1 MSFVHLQVQSGYS
14 LLDSAASV
22 KDLAKKAA
30 LLEFDSIALTD
41 FHVMYGAVEFYKEC
55 KKHGLKPILGVTA
68 SVFSGTE
75 QTPFPLVLLAKTNTG
90 YQNLLKISSVL
101 QSKSKEGLKEAWLKS
116 YSKDVIALTPGEK
129 GYIERLLLNGKER
142 EAEEAAIHLN
152 SIFGNNHFYLS
163 LQPYK
168 TNERLSDLIVDLS
181 EKTRIPIV
189 ASGDVHYLEKKDRFA
204 YTCLKA
210 IKNGEKIS
218 DYHDVDEQLHLK
230 SSVEMS
236 ELYRAYPHALEN
248 TVRISEVCHVDLSLG
263 QTKLPA
269 YPLPEGK
276 SADGYLKELCLAG
289 IDQRKL
295 NHSRYMKRLEYELEI
310 ISGMAFSD
318 YFLIVWDFMKHAH
331 EQGIATGPG
340 RGSAAG
346 SLVSYVLNITD
357 VDPIEHDLLFERF
370 LNPERISMP
379 DIDIDFPDNRRDEV
393 IQYVKEKYGVSHVAQ
408 IITFGTLAAKAA
420 LRDVGR
426 VMGISP
432 KQSDELA
439 KMIPARPGITLDKA
453 RSESDR
459 FDRTLMDSP
468 LYERIFSI
476 AKTIEGLPRHA
487 STHAAGVVLSKEPLT
502 NVVPVQDGHEGVYLT
517 QYSMEHLEDLG
528 LLKMDFL
535 GLRNLTLIESI
546 KRLIEKDKR
555 IEIDFS
561 QVPKSDEKTFELL
574 AKGDTTGVFQLESTG
589 MRSVL
594 KRLKPTGFEDIVAVN
609 ALYRPGPM
617 ENIPVFIDRKHGKQ
631 SVDYPHP
638 KLKEILKDTYGV
650 IVYQEQIMRI
660 ASEMAGFKLGEADL
674 LRRAVSKKQKSIL
687 DKEREHFV
695 NGCLKKGYAESV
707 AHEVYD
713 LIVKFANY
721 GFNRSHAVAYSMI
734 GFQLAYLKAHFP
746 LNFMAG
752 LLTSVIG
759 NEEKI
764 SNYLLEAKDKGLE
777 LLGPSVN
784 HSEYAFKVENGKIRY
799 SLKAIKNVGVAAVKE
814 VFQERKK
821 GRFTDLFDFCFRLS
835 QSALNRKMLE
845 SLVLSGAMDEF
856 GQNRATLLASLDV
869 ALEHTALFGDQ
880 GNQLGLFQE
889 EMFAIKPKYTVMEE
903 FPVIDLLNFEK
914 SVLGFYFSSHPIS
927 PYREKLSASDASEI
941 ADLHKKGFKKAK
953 AGVLLS
959 KMKVIRTKN
968 GQSMAFLQLSD
979 ETGELEAV
987 IFPDQLREYNH
998 VLIEG
1003 ALVVAEGRMEFRNE
1017 KRQLIVSKAFP
1028 IENLSAGEHPSMYIK
1043 IEEHMHTNE
1052 LLEKIKGVLIGNKG
1066 MTEVY
1071 IYYEKQKQTV
1081 KLHPMYNLNASHT
1094 ALYRLKELVG
1104 DKNVI
1109 MKS

>member
-1 MSFVHLQVQSGYS
+1 MSFVHLQVHSGYS

-22 KDLAKKAA
+22 KDLAEKAA
-30 LLEFDSIALTD
+30 FLNFDSLALTD
-41 FHVMYGAVEFYKEC
+41 HHVMYGAVEFYKEC

-68 SVFSGTE
+68 SVFCGTE
-75 QTPFPLVLLAKTNTG
+75 QKPYPLVLLAKSNAG

-116 YSKDVIALTPGEK
+116 YCKDVIALTPGEK
-129 GYIERLLLNGKER
+129 GYIERLLLNGEEQ
-142 EAEEAAIHLN
+142 EAKEAALHLK
-152 SIFGNNHFYLS
+152 SIFGEEQFYLS
-163 LQPYK
+163 LQLFK
-168 TNERLSDLIVDLS
+168 KNKRLSALILDMS
-181 EKTRIPIV
+181 EKTGIPIV

-204 YTCLKA
+204 YTCVKA
-210 IKNGEKIS
+210 IKNGVKIS
-218 DYHDVDEQLHLK
+218 DLRDGDDDLHLK
-230 SSVEMS
+230 SAEELSEMYS
-236 ELYRAYPHALEN
+236 AYPHALDN

-269 YPLPEGK
+269 YPLPDGK
-276 SADGYLKELCLAG
+276 SADDYLKELCIAG
-289 IDQRKL
+289 LEQRKL
-295 NHSRYMKRLEYELEI
+295 VQEGYMNRLEYELEMI
-310 ISGMAFSD
+310 RGMAFSD
-318 YFLIVWDFMKHAH
+318 YFLIVWDFMKYAH

-346 SLVSYVLNITD
+346 SLVAFVLNITD
-357 VDPIEHDLLFERF
+357 VDPIEHGLLFERF

-393 IQYVKEKYGVSHVAQ
+393 IHYVKEKYGENHVAQ

-426 VMGISP
+426 VMGITP

-439 KMIPARPGITLDKA
+439 KLIPSRPGITLDKA
-453 RSESDR
+453 RSESER
-459 FDRTLMDSP
+459 LERALKESP

-487 STHAAGVVLSKEPLT
+487 STHAAGVVLSEEPLT
-502 NVVPVQDGHEGVYLT
+502 NVVPVQEGHEGVYLT

-546 KRLIEKDKR
+546 KRLIEKEER
-555 IEIDFS
+555 IKIDFS
-561 QVPKSDEKTFELL
+561 QIPKSDEKTFQLL
-574 AKGDTTGVFQLESTG
+574 ANGDTTGVFQLESSG

-594 KRLKPTGFEDIVAVN
+594 KRLRPTGFEDIVAVN

-617 ENIPVFIDRKHGKQ
+617 ENIPAFIDRKHGKQ
-631 SVDYPHP
+631 SVHYPHP
-638 KLKEILKDTYGV
+638 KLREILEDTYGV

-674 LRRAVSKKQKSIL
+674 LRRAVAKKQKSIM

-695 NGCLKKGYAESV
+695 SGCLKQGYAENI

-746 LNFMAG
+746 LYFMAG

-764 SNYLLEAKDKGLE
+764 ARYLFEAKEKGIE
-777 LLGPSVN
+777 MLGPSIN
-784 HSEYAFKVENGKIRY
+784 QSEYAFKVENGKIRY
-799 SLKAIKNVGVAAVKE
+799 SLKAIKNVGVAVVKE
-814 VFQERKK
+814 IFQERKK
-821 GRFTDLFDFCFRLS
+821 GRFADLFDFCFRLP
-835 QSALNRKMLE
+835 QSALNRKTLE
-845 SLVLSGAMDEF
+845 SLVISGAMDEF

-869 ALEHTALFGDQ
+869 ALEHTALFGNQ

-889 EMFAIKPKYTVMEE
+889 EMFAVKPKYTEMEE
-903 FPVIDLLNFEK
+903 FPVIDLLAFEK
-914 SVLGFYFSSHPIS
+914 EALGFYFSSHPIS
-927 PYREKLSASDASEI
+927 PYRKKLAAAGASEI
-941 ADLHKKGFKKAK
+941 AVLHKKAPRKAK
-953 AGVLLS
+953 AGALLS

-987 IFPDQLREYNH
+987 IFPDQLREYHH

-1003 ALVVAEGRMEFRNE
+1003 ALVAAEGRMELRNE
-1017 KRQLIVSKAFP
+1017 KWQLIVNRAFS
-1028 IENLSAGEHPSMYIK
+1028 IENLSAVEHPSIYIK
-1043 IEEHMHTNE
+1043 IEKQMHTNE
-1052 LLEKIKGVLIGNKG
+1052 LLEKIKSVLMSHNGT
-1066 MTEVY
+1066 TEVY
-1071 IYYEKQKQTV
+1071 LYYEKQKQTV
-1081 KLHPMYNLNASHT
+1081 KLHQMYNLHATHA